1 MEPSGYFVANTV
13 AVYTVTAFDAGLHFR
28 VKAMA
33 SVRGDA
39 IESCCC
45 AQIEHALVTHA
56 HTHTRHVRDADM
68 ALHTVL
74 QQDTTFHILN
84 NSVENEPI
92 LMIFGTYNPED
103 I

>member
-1 MEPSGYFVANTV
+1 MLATRYCLADCYVANALMEPSGYFVANTV

-56 HTHTRHVRDADM
+56 HTHTRHVPDADM
-68 ALHTVL
+68 ALHTVF
-74 QQDTTFHILN
+74 QQDTTF
-84 NSVENEPI
+84 SYFE
-92 LMIFGTYNPED
+92 
-103 I
+103 